1 MCIPT
6 ELCKTNGVFDE
17 LVLNHVHRFAYRCAC
32 LCFLHQEVYERVMI
46 IISMSVVISDGHNI
60 EAMADVYDIQSF
72 LELIR
77 RLTERVIQV

>member
-1 MCIPT
+1 
-6 ELCKTNGVFDE
+6 
-17 LVLNHVHRFAYRCAC
+17 
-32 LCFLHQEVYERVMI
+32 MI